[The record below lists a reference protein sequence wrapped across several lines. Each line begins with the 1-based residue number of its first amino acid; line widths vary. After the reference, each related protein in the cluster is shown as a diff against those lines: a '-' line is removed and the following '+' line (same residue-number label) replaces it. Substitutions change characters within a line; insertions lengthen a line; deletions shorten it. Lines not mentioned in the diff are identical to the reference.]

1 MTADFDP
8 LKAVKEEIAG
18 LSEVLRSISAR
29 ERIAEE
35 AIGRAEKELND
46 IRKITGFVRIEI
58 DRKREVLRKLE
69 EAST

>member
-29 ERIAEE
+29 ERVAEE

-46 IRKITGFVRIEI
+46 IRKIAGFVRIEPVIRDRRKRI
-58 DRKREVLRKLE
+58 DRGK
-69 EAST
+69 